1 MSGTDNPQSA
11 HPASAPVAG
20 WYADPDGV
28 ADRLRYWDGSR
39 WTSHFHPPA
48 AAPAHAAGSGAAR
61 KQARSLTPF
70 AVAAVAGLVLACV
83 TEVLTIKAGT
93 DARGIIGD
101 MLAGRGVTLEDVNR
115 VDGQI
120 DSVTRT
126 GYISFA
132 IGIFTFIPWF
142 FVARANLDRFRVKG
156 TRYGAGWAIAGW
168 FIPIAALFIP
178 KQVADDILRGSR
190 AAAARQA
197 SVTAASVP
205 GYVHLWWA
213 LWLGS
218 IAANVGSHIMVRV
231 AEDRV
236 ILSQGDAFGVLGSV
250 YDAMTVALVACALS
264 LGAALFAILMVFRVT
279 STQEE
284 AADGPVQTAEHQPR
298 QQATSTPISV
308 PQPVSSGTS
317 QSPPGWTGPL

>member
-1 MSGTDNPQSA
+1 MSASD
-11 HPASAPVAG
+11 HPEASVPVPG
-20 WYADPDGV
+20 WYADPAAV
-28 ADRLRYWDGSR
+28 PDRLRYWDGAR
-39 WTSHFHPPA
+39 WTSHYHPPVA
-48 AAPAHAAGSGAAR
+48 SQLATPTGGPGR

-70 AVAAVAGLVLACV
+70 AVAAVAGLVLAGV
-83 TEVLTIKAGT
+83 TEILTIKAGT
-93 DARGIIGD
+93 DARGLVGD
-101 MLAGRGVTLEDVNR
+101 MLAGRIITLEDVNR
-115 VDGQI
+115 TDHQI

-142 FVARANLDRFRVKG
+142 FVARANLDRLRVKG
-156 TRYGAGWAIAGW
+156 ARYGAGWAVAGW
-168 FIPIAALFIP
+168 FIPVAALFIP

-197 SVTAASVP
+197 SVNAASVP

-218 IAANVGSHIMVRV
+218 IAANVGSHIMIRV
-231 AEDRV
+231 AENRV
-236 ILSQGDAFGVLGSV
+236 ILSQSDAFGVLGSV

-284 AADGPVQTAEHQPR
+284 AVTGPVQTAKPTPR
-298 QQATSTPISV
+298 QQATSTLINV
-308 PQPVSSGTS
+308 AQPVSSGTS
-317 QSPPGWTGPL
+317 QSPPGWNGPV